1 MSIILIYGGAIGGS
15 MKSNI
20 SGIDP
25 SIGSLYDRLQVAQFD
40 NIFNVLPAYGV
51 SALRDVVTTSGNG
64 SVSNTNG
71 NGYILTTTSSAN
83 DSAILDTAERG
94 RFNSGTAFETGVAIQ
109 IPSPPT
115 GNQRIIWGIF
125 DNDNGLYF
133 GQDSGGLFIAT
144 RRNGNENVKVYQ
156 SQWNIDKLDGTGPSK
171 LTLELG
177 NGYMYQIRFGSN
189 YGIAEYRILIVDPTN
204 NLEKLITC
212 HRQSTISQPIVGDP
226 NQPVRVQIQ
235 NGATAQSLTANV
247 RGRYY
252 ANLGTAKPLN
262 RMTSERRLNVSTN
275 NTTFVPLV
283 SFQRKTTFPSGATK
297 SNSINVTV
305 NGFDLIA
312 SADVVWQLRQGST
325 LTGAT
330 WVNPSETL
338 SNETCCFADT
348 SATAINVSTGVK
360 IMGGLAASGNRA
372 ALTSFPVDIVM
383 TGSNPVTLCVRNVTS
398 NTGTV
403 SAVLRVHEEW

>member
-1 MSIILIYGGAIGGS
+1 MPIVLIYGGAIDGS
-15 MKSNI
+15 MKSII
-20 SGIDP
+20 SGINP
-25 SIGSLYDRLQVAQFD
+25 SVGSLYDRLQVAQFD
-40 NIFNVLPAYGV
+40 NIFNVLPLYGV

-64 SVSNTNG
+64 SVTNNG
-71 NGYILTTTSSAN
+71 DGYILTTTAAAN

-94 RFNSGTAFETGVAIQ
+94 RFNSGTAFETGITIQ

-115 GNQRIIWGIF
+115 GNQRITWGIF
-125 DNDNGLYF
+125 DNNNGMYF
-133 GQDSGGLFIAT
+133 GRDAGGTFIAT
-144 RRNGNENVKVYQ
+144 RRNGNESVKVYQ
-156 SQWNIDKLDGTGPSK
+156 SQWNVDKLDGTGPSK
-171 LTLELG
+171 LTLNPS

-189 YGIAEYRILIVDPTN
+189 FGIVEYRIVMIDPST
-204 NLEKLITC
+204 NLEMPIAC

-235 NGATAQSLTANV
+235 NSSTAQSFTANV

-262 RMTSERRLNVSTN
+262 RMTSERRLSVSTN
-275 NTTFVPLV
+275 NTTFIPLV
-283 SFQRKTTFPSGATK
+283 SFQRKATFPSGATK
-297 SNSINVTV
+297 NNSINVTV
-305 NGFDLIA
+305 NGFDLIT
-312 SADVVWQLRQGST
+312 SSDISWQLRQGST
-325 LTGAT
+325 LTGAN

-338 SNETCCFADT
+338 SNETCCLADT

-360 IMGGLAASGNRA
+360 IMGGLAAAGTHA

-383 TGSNPVTLCVRNVTS
+383 TGETPVTLCVRNITS